1 MSRPEDAAAAS
12 KCSAPPTC
20 SAPAICSAPPTCS
33 CSAPPTRLCS
43 APPTLKGADKVPI
56 VCCTTAKP
64 KKRPDGSPGTPAGE
78 NPAGAIRQAA
88 PSAGPP
94 SGHCRLRGASLWR
107 RRGGWHAGTWHSQS
121 ASPARQPGTRPGPPA
136 GVQAGRG
143 SLTPVPLGHYLRP
156 SERHPPEEAPEI
168 QSQQGAALLTA
179 SIFIDVPG

>member
-56 VCCTTAKP
+56 VCCTAKP
-64 KKRPDGSPGTPAGE
+64 KKPPGGSPGTPAGE

-156 SERHPPEEAPEI
+156 SERHADTPRRRPLKWL
-168 QSQQGAALLTA
+168 S
-179 SIFIDVPG
+179 

>member
-1 MSRPEDAAAAS
+1 MQHR
-12 KCSAPPTC
+12 CLGY
-20 SAPAICSAPPTCS
+20 
-33 CSAPPTRLCS
+33 SAPPTRLCS

-107 RRGGWHAGTWHSQS
+107 RRGGWHAGTSTSTWHSQS
-121 ASPARQPGTRPGPPA
+121 ASPTRQPGTRPGPPA

-168 QSQQGAALLTA
+168 VQIDFQNEKAAAASLLLSYSRTA
-179 SIFIDVPG
+179 HRPASLALRTCGT